1 MRVDITG
8 RHADLTP
15 AVRQLISKKVARLER
30 VLNDRAV
37 SATVIL
43 TSERYRCKTEF
54 VLHARG
60 DHTMSGKGEGKDW
73 TMSIRQAAAKTEQ
86 QARKLK
92 SKWTEEK
99 RKKKAAAR

>member
-15 AVRQLISKKVARLER
+15 AVRELITKKIARLER

-37 SATVIL
+37 SATVVL
-43 TSERYRCKTEF
+43 TGEKYRCKTEF
-54 VLHARG
+54 VLHAKG
-60 DHTMSGKGEGKDW
+60 DHMMSGKGQGKDW
-73 TMSIRQAAAKTEQ
+73 TASIRQAAAKTEQ
-86 QARKLK
+86 QAKKLK

-99 RKKKAAAR
+99 RKRAAAR